1 MYAGVCGGKVKSV
14 HFFFFSFTTPT
25 QAGLGSLQRFLYLM
39 TSQFKNTVVLEVKS
53 WNYLS
58 AGLIFKHKIGRERRK
73 KHRRVDIYEGVCT
86 GLRYRSCV
94 LVTRVYDTFGC

>member
-1 MYAGVCGGKVKSV
+1 MYVCKAKSKLRMYAGVCGGKVKSV

-73 KHRRVDIYEGVCT
+73 KNIEEPRFM
-86 GLRYRSCV
+86 
-94 LVTRVYDTFGC
+94 RVYVQV